1 MDGEEVE
8 KRLAYELEVN
18 VRATF
23 PQLIS
28 EDYDNGQVVS
38 SSTSTTYPQCLDA
51 TFNIKKPFWRRYLEK
66 SVPFKLTR
74 QS

>member
-28 EDYDNGQVVS
+28 EDYDNGRVWYHHQHQQ
-38 SSTSTTYPQCLDA
+38 PILNA
-51 TFNIKKPFWRRYLEK
+51 
-66 SVPFKLTR
+66 
-74 QS
+74 

>member
-28 EDYDNGQVVS
+28 EDYDNGQEVS

-51 TFNIKKPFWRRYLEK
+51 TFNIKKPFWRR
-66 SVPFKLTR
+66 
-74 QS
+74 